1 MTTKIVGVIAIL
13 LAVLSLPLSFDSL
26 GVLVA
31 LLAVFVASIS
41 AFLKNISH
49 SIIAAL
55 IATVAIF
62 GASPL
67 PQILKQTESV
77 GTSIETSSYNQELV
91 NPTLAGERTEIYIQ
105 KRMGDQQEIKER
117 NKIFLAIIG
126 GVYFL
131 YITAIGY
138 ALHRSS
144 NK

>member
-1 MTTKIVGVIAIL
+1 MTAKIVGVSAIL
-13 LAVLSLPLSFDSL
+13 LAVSSLALSFDSL

-41 AFLKNISH
+41 ALLKNINH

-62 GASPL
+62 GVSPL

-91 NPTLAGERTEIYIQ
+91 PPPMAGESTEIYIQ
-105 KRMGDQQEIKER
+105 KRMGDQQEIAER
-117 NKIFLAIIG
+117 NKIFLAVIG

-131 YITAIGY
+131 YIATIGY
-138 ALHRSS
+138 AIHKS
-144 NK
+144 